1 MTGWRALA
9 SVVLMLLI
17 FAAGLFFGRKWEAG
31 NQAADAIKRA
41 ADELGA
47 VKQAAEQN
55 NERVAKLQRTLDRLP
70 KAEKRVNDAVRDN
83 PSNCH
88 RPEPVADSLQ
98 AGVREAN
105 AARALPG
112 DP

>member
-1 MTGWRALA
+1 MTHWNALA
-9 SVVLMLLI
+9 AVALLVVI
-17 FAAGLFFGRKWEAG
+17 FGSGVFFGRKWEAG

-41 ADELGA
+41 ADELES

-70 KAEKRVNDAVRDN
+70 KAERKVNDAVRDN

-105 AARALPG
+105 AARKVSG

>member
-1 MTGWRALA
+1 MTQWKLIAVLALWLA
-9 SVVLMLLI
+9 TLGVGV
-17 FAAGLFFGRKWEAG
+17 FFGKKWEAG
-31 NQAADAIKRA
+31 DQAADAIKRA
-41 ADELGA
+41 ADELES

-83 PSNCH
+83 PSSCH

-105 AARALPG
+105 SARALPG

>member
-17 FAAGLFFGRKWEAG
+17 FATGLFFGRKWEAG
-31 NQAADAIKRA
+31 NNADEAIKAANERLDAVIAGVEDSNKRA
-41 ADELGA
+41 A
-47 VKQAAEQN
+47 
-55 NERVAKLQRTLDRLP
+55 KLQQTLDRLP
-70 KAEKRVNDAVRDN
+70 KTEKRVNDAVRDN

-105 AARALPG
+105 AARKVSG

>member
-17 FAAGLFFGRKWEAG
+17 FATGLFFGRKWEAG

-41 ADELGA
+41 ADELES

-70 KAEKRVNDAVRDN
+70 KTEKRVNDAVRDN

-105 AARALPG
+105 AARKVSG

>member
-17 FAAGLFFGRKWEAG
+17 FATGLFFGRKWEAG

-41 ADELGA
+41 ADELES

-55 NERVAKLQRTLDRLP
+55 NERVARLQKLLDRLP
-70 KAEKRVNDAVRDN
+70 RIEQKVNDAVRDN

-105 AARALPG
+105 AARKVSG